1 MFVNVSIAKKHGVK
15 HFWFFLN
22 TNKRL
27 EQLFGILRSFRRG
40 NLNFDC
46 LDLRDRL
53 GDAGL
58 IQWIYSEYPEWDE
71 SSRRLT
77 NSMDRK
83 NTRSWKGDTVVADV
97 DEVACWA
104 KGREEALLILSG
116 VFSAEEL
123 DIKLILH
130 NEPGVDMLRP
140 YREQIGVLA
149 GDRATQSEIINL
161 DDARDDEYAETA

>member
-1 MFVNVSIAKKHGVK
+1 MFVNVFLSKKHGVK

-27 EQLFGILRSFRRG
+27 EQLFGILRSLRRG
-40 NLNFDC
+40 MLNFDC
-46 LDLRDRL
+46 LDLRDRI

-58 IQWIYSEYPEWDE
+58 IQWIYSEYPQWDQ

-83 NTRSWKGDTVVADV
+83 NTRSWKGDTLVADV
-97 DEVACWA
+97 DGVMCWE
-104 KGREEALLILSG
+104 KGKQEAVSVLSG
-116 VFSAEEL
+116 VFSDDEL
-123 DIKLILH
+123 DINLILR

-140 YREQIGVLA
+140 YIV
-149 GDRATQSEIINL
+149 DRLGCLLEK
-161 DDARDDEYAETA
+161 